1 MKVGTKILLYDGEI
15 IMNSI
20 NLESEKIKSL
30 KNSILEGNTVTIN
43 EFWKEIKENHT
54 PIIEEI

>member
-1 MKVGTKILLYDGEI
+1 
-15 IMNSI
+15 MNSI